1 MKVFDKIYEKNS
13 WGSDESRS
21 GPGSTEKQTRK
32 IREALPKIFKDYN
45 IKSMLDV
52 PCGDWNWMKDVDLTG
67 VQYIGGDIVKSVVE
81 HNKIYEKENV
91 KFMQIDLCET
101 ALPSADILFVRDCF
115 VHLSTE
121 DIRRA
126 LDNIKKSQFRYLL
139 TTTFPLTNV
148 NENIKTGSWRPINI
162 MHEPFSLGEPLLLIN
177 EEKKRTHTDK
187 SMGLWKL

>member
-67 VQYIGGDIVKSVVE
+67 VNYIGGDIVQSVID
-81 HNKIYEKENV
+81 HNKIYENENV
-91 KFMQIDLCET
+91 KFMQINLCET
-101 ALPSADILFVRDCF
+101 PLPPADLLFVRDCF
-115 VHLSTE
+115 VHLSIE

-126 LDNIKKSQFRYLL
+126 LENIKKSQFSYLL
-139 TTTFPLTNV
+139 TTTFPLTEV
-148 NENIKTGSWRPINI
+148 NEDIKTGSWRPINI
-162 MHEPFSLGEPLLLIN
+162 THEPFSLGTPVLLVN
-177 EEKKRTHTDK
+177 EDKKRTHTDK